1 MAALALNLGK
11 AIVLITCLGSFATGW
26 TLALAMFFGGL

>member
-1 MAALALNLGK
+1 MIALALNLGK
-11 AIVLITCLGSFATGW
+11 ATVLFACLGSFATGW